1 MAHRKTR
8 VPNQITEANIGT
20 LQHYTYLKIMT
31 YCITTYCLLVH
42 FDSKTWHTYLLP
54 EMVIA
59 YFLHCIH

>member
-1 MAHRKTR
+1 
-8 VPNQITEANIGT
+8 
-20 LQHYTYLKIMT
+20 MT